1 MQHQGQI
8 ADNKAY
14 PVDKTEVCTPCYVV
28 DIAALR
34 HNLEILADVRERT
47 GCRILLAL
55 KAFALYR
62 VAPLINRYLDGTCA
76 TSVHEARLGREEFGG
91 EVHACAAAYSDQELD
106 ELLRLCNHISFN
118 SFSQWHRFKA
128 RVAASD
134 RTVSC
139 GLRINP
145 RQSEAPVPLYDP
157 CSPGS
162 RLGIVRETFEG
173 EDLEGISGLHFHTLC
188 QQNAPALERT
198 IKAVVTQ
205 FGEMLPAMKWVNF
218 GGGHHISH
226 PDYDRDLLCSLI
238 EDFQQKYQVQVYL
251 EPGEAIALNAGVLV
265 CSVLDIIES
274 DGKIAILDAS
284 AACHMPDVLEMPYRP
299 CLRHAG
305 APDEKAF
312 TYRLGGLSCLAGD
325 IIGDYSFDK
334 PLKIGDRLI
343 FEDMA
348 IYTMVKNTTFNGLRL
363 PSIALYDPE
372 SDAVTTVRE
381 FGYEDFRAR
390 LS

>member
-1 MQHQGQI
+1 MPYQGRMTDI
-8 ADNKAY
+8 MAY
-14 PVDKTEVCTPCYVV
+14 PVDKTEVPTPCYVV

-34 HNLEILADVRERT
+34 HNLEILAGVRERT

-62 VAPLINRYLDGTCA
+62 VAPLVSRYLDGTCA

-91 EVHACAAAYSDQELD
+91 EVHACAAAYSDEELD
-106 ELLRLCNHISFN
+106 ELLRICNHISFN

-128 RVAASD
+128 HVAASD
-134 RTVSC
+134 RAVAC

-157 CSPGS
+157 CAPGS
-162 RLGIVRETFEG
+162 RLGIVRETFAG
-173 EDLEGISGLHFHTLC
+173 EDLAGISGLHFHTLC

-198 IKAVVTQ
+198 LKAVATQ
-205 FGEMLPAMKWVNF
+205 FGELLPAMKWMNF

-226 PDYDRDLLCSLI
+226 PDYDRDLLCRLI

-274 DGKIAILDAS
+274 DSKIVILDAS

-305 APDEKAF
+305 APGERAF

-372 SDAVTTVRE
+372 PDAVTMVRE